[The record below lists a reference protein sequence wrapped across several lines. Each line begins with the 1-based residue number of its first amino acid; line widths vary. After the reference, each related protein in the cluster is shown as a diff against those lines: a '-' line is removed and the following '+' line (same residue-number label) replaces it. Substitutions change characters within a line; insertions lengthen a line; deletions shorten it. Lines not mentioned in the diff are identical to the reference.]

1 LSEDQ
6 PSKYGKKLDAMSK
19 ELVAIK
25 KLLILIAS
33 KSGATSDEI
42 GKVLDVSGSAIRNVL
57 AEKKKLKTSSRRKD
71 QEFQNH

>member
-1 LSEDQ
+1 MSEKQKTDV
-6 PSKYGKKLDAMSK
+6 MSK

-57 AEKKKLKTSSRRKD
+57 AEKKKTKRSSKRKD
-71 QEFQNH
+71 QKMEPQINTSG